1 MVHKKPVH
9 LLKFPSY
16 SITQPIIL
24 ISYLESMHAQ
34 SYTRHQYN
42 VELCPHIKQMVFNLI
57 SKLRFAI
64 RVIQRIPQKVAAKEP
79 SEHNCSNYIKFKQF
93 MKYVCETV
101 LLNRRSRDSKSTHS
115 ETRASTNV
123 EWCFLIWANLF
134 SIRKSG
140 TVKAGQD
147 ILSALFNPWIRNR
160 LNYLHITRFSF
171 CSENINIKMLQCTTG
186 IIKHLKCK

>member
-1 MVHKKPVH
+1 
-9 LLKFPSY
+9 
-16 SITQPIIL
+16 
-24 ISYLESMHAQ
+24 
-34 SYTRHQYN
+34 
-42 VELCPHIKQMVFNLI
+42 MVFNLI

-101 LLNRRSRDSKSTHS
+101 LLNRRSRFSKSTHS
-115 ETRASTNV
+115 ETQASTNV

-140 TVKAGQD
+140 TVKAEQD

-160 LNYLHITRFSF
+160 LNCLHITRFSF

-186 IIKHLKCK
+186 IIKHLSANNLLNKQIFEKILRIYNLILINYITKFCLCERCLVK